1 METKNIEI
9 VIDGK
14 HSYGVNLQTKLENH
28 IIIAKMHTALMA
40 AIPVEL
46 PVILQI
52 TKIID
57 ALADEYSNEQKLA
70 YMGNDQK
77 IIRENDI
84 KINTLME
91 LKRVIDK
98 SNLSK

>member
-46 PVILQI
+46 PVILQGELLPCPFCGSKAKVAI
-52 TKIID
+52 TSQVKC
-57 ALADEYSNEQKLA
+57 SN
-70 YMGNDQK
+70 
-77 IIRENDI
+77 
-84 KINTLME
+84 INCVMSSHVMHDTLWN
-91 LKRVIDK
+91 KRVNSRFSI
-98 SNLSK
+98 